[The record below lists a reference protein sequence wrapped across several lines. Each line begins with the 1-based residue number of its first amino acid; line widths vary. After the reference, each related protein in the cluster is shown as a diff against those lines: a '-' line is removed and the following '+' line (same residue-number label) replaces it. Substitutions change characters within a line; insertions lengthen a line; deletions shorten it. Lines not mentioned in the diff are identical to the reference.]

1 MEQNSQNEKSV
12 ETNKIERFFNVR
24 WTKIKSMKGKDW
36 LNFFLNNAIIFVLII
51 FLIIIAIIAANQKS
65 PINIFSITNIFFI
78 IENSARDMFLALGV
92 GGIIILTG
100 TDLSAGRILGFTS
113 IFSIA
118 LLQSSTFSSSYTES
132 MKVFKGIT
140 AFPVPVVMLIVMI
153 IGGIFGVINGFFV
166 AKFKLHPFIVTL
178 ATGFMILGFAGIV
191 ASWGRDPVANPIT
204 AYTKF
209 ADDIIGYHIE
219 LFGQPLHIY
228 VFIAIFAIIFTWFLW
243 NYTTF
248 GKNMYAVGCNPE
260 AATVSGINVNKTIIL
275 VFMYAGI
282 LYGFSGFLY
291 GSWAGSTSAKIAM
304 PTGQNFE
311 LYAIAACVIGGISFT
326 GGIGKISGA
335 VIGVLVLDWLTYGLS
350 KIGITGFTS
359 QIFSGAI
366 ILFAVTLDMRKYIVK
381 R

>member
-248 GKNMYAVGCNPE
+248 GKHMFAVGANPE
-260 AATVSGINVNKTIIL
+260 AANISGINVNLTIIL

-282 LYGFSGFLY
+282 MYSFSGFLE
-291 GSWAGSTSAKIAM
+291 GSIGAAANVNL
-304 PTGQNFE
+304 GQGNE
-311 LYAIAACVIGGISFT
+311 TAAIAACVIGGISFS
-326 GGIGKISGA
+326 GGVGRISGA
-335 VIGVLVLDWLTYGLS
+335 VIGVIMLTYLNYGLLTVL
-350 KIGITGFTS
+350 GLPLALTYVV
-359 QIFSGAI
+359 QGAL
-366 ILFAVTLDMRKYIVK
+366 ILFAVVLDMRKYIVK